1 MKYMVEV
8 AHIVN
13 GETVSVRRL
22 SRARIRAGALMAV
35 LLVSAAGVL
44 AAGAA
49 FVAARAFG
57 RSVFAPEFLGL
68 WGAVGIAVAVIAHTR
83 VSGRLSRYRVGSRL
97 DVDAF
102 APCDVDLVRQS
113 GDRFELNVV
122 PGMIGQLHGR
132 RAPMPLEAL
141 AAAGSRAVPL
151 EPDTAAEVHLGSA
164 TWMVRSCPAP
174 ESGDRDVPR
183 DFWKLFS
190 RVAVVGIELGLVAT
204 LFSLIPRGETIDNH
218 RVRLQAPKVTT
229 PWEAEK
235 WLRIE
240 AQTQAASL
248 HQCFDPLP
256 LSCQHAGYVAV
267 GVSLNREG
275 ELRSN
280 WIARSTY
287 GSDCPVDQ
295 CMKDV
300 VSTWTFDPIPE
311 PMRVILPVQ
320 VLRTE
325 KPLPPKMAQAALGEG
340 DGFATDWAK
349 GR

>member
-13 GETVSVRRL
+13 GESVSVRRL
-22 SRARIRAGALMAV
+22 SRERERAGALMAV
-35 LLVSAAGVL
+35 ALVAAGGVL
-44 AAGAA
+44 AAAAA
-49 FVAARAFG
+49 FGAARALG
-57 RSVFAPEFLGL
+57 RAVFAPEFLGL
-68 WGAVGIAVAVIAHTR
+68 WGGVGIVVAIVAHTR
-83 VSGRLSRYRVGSRL
+83 VSRRLGRYRVGSRL

-102 APCDVDLVRQS
+102 ASADIDLVRRS
-113 GDRFELNVV
+113 GDHYELRVL
-122 PGMIGQLHGR
+122 PGMRGQLDGG

-141 AAAGSRAVPL
+141 AASGARNVPL
-151 EPDTAAEVHLGSA
+151 EPESSAEVQLGSA
-164 TWMVRSCPAP
+164 TWMVRSGPATD
-174 ESGDRDVPR
+174 SSLRDVPR

-190 RVAVVGIELGLVAT
+190 RVAVVGMELGLVAT
-204 LFSLIPRGETIDNH
+204 VFSLIPRAETIDNH
-218 RVRLQAPKVTT
+218 RVRLQTPKVTT

-256 LSCQHAGYVAV
+256 LSCQHAGYVGV
-267 GVSLNREG
+267 GVSLNKEG

-287 GSDCPVDQ
+287 GGDCPVDQ
-295 CMKDV
+295 CMKEV
-300 VSTWTFDPIPE
+300 VSTWTFDPLPE

-325 KPLPPKMAQAALGEG
+325 KPMPPKVAQAALGEG
-340 DGFATDWAK
+340 DGFGTEWAR